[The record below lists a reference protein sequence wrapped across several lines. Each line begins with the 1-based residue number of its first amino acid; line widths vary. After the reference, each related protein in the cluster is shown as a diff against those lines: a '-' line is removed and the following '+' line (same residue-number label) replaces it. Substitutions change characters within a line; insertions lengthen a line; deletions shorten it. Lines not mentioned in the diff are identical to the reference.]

1 VVEYQLVACRILR
14 SRIDPGQVGVSVSCL
29 PLYPQ
34 AHADRSADLLVNHS
48 SRCNTA
54 NLKCTLKPD
63 SARSRAA
70 MRRIATHLVPCPSR
84 NLVHTI
90 ILIPFR

>member
-1 VVEYQLVACRILR
+1 VVEYQFVACRILR
-14 SRIDPGQVGVSVSCL
+14 SRIDPGEVGVSVSCL

-54 NLKCTLKPD
+54 NLKTLL
-63 SARSRAA
+63 SRTLLDRA
-70 MRRIATHLVPCPSR
+70 LPCGASQP
-84 NLVHTI
+84 I
-90 ILIPFR
+90 